1 MLRVRSH
8 FGEDCLEVHNME
20 GLKRFNEIIQFF
32 KDQGYTEAQLASV
45 YDEIGKAA
53 YDKFVK
59 DTMEHLT
66 TEDMNE
72 ISKLDDDD
80 QIVDKVKEFYE
91 LRTGRKSEDRMHLHL
106 TTAAEIYLAHHERN
120 VAKSAL
126 DDHE

>member
-1 MLRVRSH
+1 M
-8 FGEDCLEVHNME
+8 D
-20 GLKRFNEIIQFF
+20 GLKRFNEIIQQF
-32 KDQGYTEAQLASV
+32 KNEGYTDEQLTNV

-66 TEDMNE
+66 AEDMDE
-72 ISKLDDDD
+72 IAKLQSDDE
-80 QIVDKVKEFYE
+80 IADKVKECYE
-91 LRTGRKSEDRMHLHL
+91 LRTGRKAEDRMHLHL

-126 DDHE
+126 EDTD